1 MADGRGGH
9 RAVVCGAL
17 TAAAVLPLVLAWAA
31 AGFPVPDALPLP
43 GTAPP
48 PDAPPLPDLGDGTPP
63 GGGGTPSAPW
73 RTGPLRHWPWVALA
87 LTAPVLT
94 WGAWPLHR
102 AALRAATAGWLLPET
117 IASVACLAAL
127 ARGVELLVRTPV
139 TAPGPGLGA
148 VGWLVAGCCLAACA
162 AAVRSG
168 SPPAAGWLRL
178 TAAGVGVLSVAA
190 AGFALGAAGPVPP
203 FPVAAGV
210 LLLGAPV
217 LLVASRPRRVIPAG
231 ITVHP
236 MPDVTPDE
244 LVRHAAALHHA
255 AACHDPLTAWVDGV
269 DAAGLPGVSDLDGDV
284 RAGLRGVVS
293 ELRRADRDSAELLFP
308 ELTRTVG
315 ETVVVAHAVLIG
327 PEEWLLAHGVS
338 PPRTRPGD
346 GAAVRLCVAWDGVAR
361 GTIAIRNGDGAGW
374 TRFRS
379 RRRHPS
385 GPTAGYGVQAVPV
398 REVVP
403 KGKARR

>member
-1 MADGRGGH
+1 MAVGRGGH

-31 AGFPVPDALPLP
+31 AGFPPADTPVPA
-43 GTAPP
+43 
-48 PDAPPLPDLGDGTPP
+48 
-63 GGGGTPSAPW
+63 APW

-94 WGAWPLHR
+94 WGVSPLHR
-102 AALRAATAGWLLPET
+102 AALRAARHGRVVPEAV
-117 IASVACLAAL
+117 ASAACAAAL
-127 ARGVELLVRTPV
+127 VRAVDLLLRTPV
-139 TAPGPGLGA
+139 TAPGPGLAA
-148 VGWLVAGCCLAACA
+148 VGWLVAGCAVAVHALLPPVSGRSPAPAGRRHRAAAACA
-162 AAVRSG
+162 G
-168 SPPAAGWLRL
+168 F
-178 TAAGVGVLSVAA
+178 LSVAA
-190 AGFALGAAGPVPP
+190 AGFTAGVAGPNRA
-203 FPVAAGV
+203 FPAAT
-210 LLLGAPV
+210 AV
-217 LLVASRPRRVIPAG
+217 LLVAAPVVLAAVQVRPETPVR

-255 AACHDPLTAWVDGV
+255 AACLDPLTAWVDGV

-338 PPRTRPGD
+338 PPRTRSGD

-361 GTIAIRNGDGAGW
+361 GTIAIRCGGGAGW